1 MLGMQLTYVAGAVN
15 RIIEQSSSEIL
26 KMFIL
31 NTDSTN
37 KQWTREQ
44 AWHLI
49 KSLANSQDGVVPY
62 HKVLL
67 SSLFKE
73 EGETCLRAL
82 EQAELISISSVNGFP
97 HAIKPGRPVF
107 HTVFKRLADNKTLSS
122 RLDLL
127 ILARKISDQN
137 KAIGAVEEELRLLGS
152 LPKQPREVTPRVQWL
167 LQKLHASQAKI
178 SQYEDQSGGL
188 QKILQK

>member
-1 MLGMQLTYVAGAVN
+1 MRLTYETGAVD
-15 RIIEQSSSEIL
+15 RIIAQSESEIL

-31 NTDSTN
+31 DTDPTN
-37 KQWTREQ
+37 KHWSREQ

-49 KSLANSQDGVVPY
+49 KSLATAKDGVVPY

-73 EGETCLRAL
+73 EGDLSLRAL

-97 HAIKPGRPVF
+97 HEIKPGRPVF
-107 HTVFKRLADNKTLSS
+107 HTVFKRLADNKILSS

-127 ILARKISDQN
+127 ILTQKIHEQN
-137 KAIGAVEEELRLLGS
+137 KAIGVVEEELRLLGS
-152 LPKQPREVTPRVQWL
+152 LPKQPRAVTPRVEWL
-167 LQKLHASQAKI
+167 LQKLYESQGKI
-178 SQYEDQSGGL
+178 SQYDYQSAVL
-188 QKILQK
+188 KKILQSSR